1 MKTWGRLSSLAD
13 APWIPSAILLLSL
26 AGWAPLARAQ
36 EKSVGGHIGFGFP
49 LVTHDGGNVT
59 TLGDSFQM
67 SLPVGITVRGSGRMF
82 FDFEF
87 VPHVVDKPREI
98 TLTVNPGI
106 LWKLGRGW
114 SAGCRVGFDINS
126 SQFGPTPLVIKSWPI
141 EHSFFNSYFVEAD
154 FVFRFNRPVVGPST
168 NPFTYNMVFGVGF

>member
-1 MKTWGRLSSLAD
+1 
-13 APWIPSAILLLSL
+13 
-26 AGWAPLARAQ
+26 
-36 EKSVGGHIGFGFP
+36 
-49 LVTHDGGNVT
+49 
-59 TLGDSFQM
+59 
-67 SLPVGITVRGSGRMF
+67 MF

-141 EHSFFNSYFVEAD
+141 EHSFFNSYFVEQD

-168 NPFTYNMVFGVGF
+168 NPFTYNIVFGVGF